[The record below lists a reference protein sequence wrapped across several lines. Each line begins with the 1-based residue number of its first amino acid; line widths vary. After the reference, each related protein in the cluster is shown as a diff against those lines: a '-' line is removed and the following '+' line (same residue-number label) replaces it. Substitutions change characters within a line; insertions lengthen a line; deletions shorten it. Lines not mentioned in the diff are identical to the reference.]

1 MEYAKTSFPDRL
13 VFGSQGARGLNLVTC
28 GGVFDH
34 DTGHYESNVVVFSRL
49 VSVVVPKRSISS

>member
-1 MEYAKTSFPDRL
+1 
-13 VFGSQGARGLNLVTC
+13 VTC